1 MKIINLA
8 LVASLCLVNNTQAIR
23 FVGGTESYA
32 NMDQSEGK
40 STMNSIKESE
50 NQVDHRLSVNT
61 NKEKPV
67 LYGSQNNLYADEE
80 EEET

>member
-1 MKIINLA
+1 
-8 LVASLCLVNNTQAIR
+8 
-23 FVGGTESYA
+23 
-32 NMDQSEGK
+32 MDQSEGK